1 MTLNVFNWKWI
12 FVTRLRFALFN
23 VSNET
28 RLVVCEGVRL
38 YRKFPLRRSHVA
50 WTQAVLRCD
59 FICDRQMGVN
69 TLAYAR
75 CKLKYWCRNSD
86 LYCNFTRWSIICTG
100 IKINW
105 NNPTL
110 LALIEVLVFAI
121 KIKIVS
127 LSLYWLFEV
136 GLVKWDPWHKY
147 LLFTGKIICLMKVNE
162 LEDWQN
168 ATI

>member
-28 RLVVCEGVRL
+28 RLVVCEGVRM
-38 YRKFPLRRSHVA
+38 YCKFPLRRSHVA

-69 TLAYAR
+69 TLAYAC

-86 LYCNFTRWSIICTG
+86 IYCNFTRRSIICTE
-100 IKINW
+100 IKNNW
-105 NNPTL
+105 KRPTL
-110 LALIEVLVFAI
+110 LVLIV
-121 KIKIVS
+121 IVGNCYLNKNCLSS
-127 LSLYWLFEV
+127 LIMITWSGFGGV
-136 GLVKWDPWHKY
+136 GSVTPAFTFYLQNY
-147 LLFTGKIICLMKVNE
+147 LLNE
-162 LEDWQN
+162 G
-168 ATI
+168 